1 MEELIRVSFPGLGIG
16 EFEINKVAFPL
27 FAGIEVRW
35 YGIIIT
41 CAILVG
47 FLYAHFRSK
56 HEGISTDD
64 LLDYAIYTV
73 IFAIIGARA
82 YYVLSEPDRFDSF
95 YDVIAI
101 WNGGIAIYGAI
112 IAGAL
117 SIFVISKIKKINPL
131 KALDMVA
138 PGVMIA
144 QSIGRWGNFCN
155 GEAHGGVTEIFCR
168 MGLSELSK
176 SGIWSKTVY
185 VHPTFLYES
194 LWNLVGFL
202 LINAFYKKKKFDGQ
216 ILLMYI
222 TWYGFGRMFIEGL
235 RTDSLYFMK
244 NILGETVRT
253 SQVVGALCFIVGT
266 VLLIVLGMKA
276 RRARLAEGEYE
287 PVYDLSEK
295 SEDEIAETT
304 EVIAE
309 ETTEETETTEKTEE
323 DDENGKDN

>member
-16 EFEINKVAFPL
+16 EFEINKIALHL
-27 FAGIEVRW
+27 FGDLSVRW

-41 CAILVG
+41 CAIIVG
-47 FLYAHFRSK
+47 FLYAHYRSK

-73 IFAIIGARA
+73 IFSIIGARA
-82 YYVLSEPDRFDSF
+82 YYVISEPERFDSF

-117 SIFVISKIKKINPL
+117 SIFVISKIKKIKPM

-144 QSIGRWGNFCN
+144 QSIGRWGNFFN
-155 GEAHGGVTEIFCR
+155 GEAHGGATELFCR
-168 MGLSELSK
+168 MGLSEANSI
-176 SGIWSKTVY
+176 GIWSKTIY

-194 LWNLVGFL
+194 LWNLVGFII
-202 LINAFYKKKKFDGQ
+202 INIFYKKKKFDGQ
-216 ILLMYI
+216 VLLMYI
-222 TWYGFGRMFIEGL
+222 TWYGFGRMLIEGL

-244 NILGETVRT
+244 NVFGETIRV
-253 SQVVGALCFIVGT
+253 SQMIGALCFVVGMI
-266 VLLIVLGMKA
+266 LLIVFGLKA

-287 PVYDLSEK
+287 AVYDFSEK
-295 SEDEIAETT
+295 TETGSVET
-304 EVIAE
+304 E
-309 ETTEETETTEKTEE
+309 EETEEVIEEVTEITEE
-323 DDENGKDN
+323 KEEDEDGKDN